1 MHHQPCTY
9 TTCQSRHIF
18 GKRCIR
24 SKQRA
29 TPALTRAAVSNIV
42 ITSRGA
48 LVNSEL
54 NPEKAQRARELYSI
68 FRYHQE
74 RNLVVRVHCCWK
86 CTTIEHDGCL
96 CEVVLPSSNDTCL
109 RKSCGMIGHDAE
121 NCEYR
126 IWPPRDWDN
135 DDQGGDQNCFKCHQ
149 PGHRADQC
157 IRIVCKNCDQ
167 EGHVFKDCPTLTC
180 KNCGGEGHMARDCSQ
195 RRCNRQCGQPGYT
208 RKDCPQRQQVVCE
221 TCQGPH
227 PTSKCDTG
235 REKAPKPAGGKRT
248 TIKAARDYR
257 GGVDNAREQ
266 SDNSRRATELLQG
279 LRPTA
284 VKTIVTPSSEGQL
297 EPGLVGSRKD
307 GILGL
312 G

>member
-1 MHHQPCTY
+1 
-9 TTCQSRHIF
+9 
-18 GKRCIR
+18 
-24 SKQRA
+24 
-29 TPALTRAAVSNIV
+29 
-42 ITSRGA
+42 
-48 LVNSEL
+48 
-54 NPEKAQRARELYSI
+54 
-68 FRYHQE
+68 
-74 RNLVVRVHCCWK
+74 
-86 CTTIEHDGCL
+86 
-96 CEVVLPSSNDTCL
+96 
-109 RKSCGMIGHDAE
+109 
-121 NCEYR
+121 
-126 IWPPRDWDN
+126 
-135 DDQGGDQNCFKCHQ
+135 
-149 PGHRADQC
+149 
-157 IRIVCKNCDQ
+157 
-167 EGHVFKDCPTLTC
+167 
-180 KNCGGEGHMARDCSQ
+180 MARDCSQ
-195 RRCNRQCGQPGYT
+195 RRCNRCGVLGHKRSECTELICRQCGQPGYT